1 MHRSDKMSLHSYEE
15 AIDWLFEV
23 RRFGSKPG
31 LKIIRY
37 LLNKIGNPQN
47 SFKSIHVTGTNGKGS
62 TTVMTSSILIAAG
75 YKVGM
80 FTSPHLINF
89 TERIQINNREITKEE
104 VMKNISELKPII
116 EEMEKD
122 PELRH
127 PTFFEIITAIAFKHF
142 SEMKV
147 DFTVLE
153 VGMGGELDATN
164 VVKALVS
171 IVTNVS
177 LEHTSVLGETVQ
189 EIAEKKGGI
198 IKKGGVLITA
208 TEDESVYE
216 VLSNM
221 CQDRDSLIFRVGRDI
236 TVEPV
241 KTTNKGQLFNLK
253 GFNGEYR
260 NLTIPLMGKHQL
272 TNAATATAAVEAL
285 SFHGIDT
292 TEQDIQTGLQN
303 IRWPGRLEIIARN
316 PLVVLD
322 GAKDIAASEAATK
335 AMSDFTYDKL
345 TLVVSI
351 SSDKKVTE
359 MMENFSK
366 VADRFIVT
374 EHSVQMR
381 ASKPVRIAKEA
392 EKHGIPYEIIPEV
405 KEAVKHAI
413 KTSNPSDMVLVIGS
427 VFLVGEAREMWYLP
441 N

>member
-1 MHRSDKMSLHSYEE
+1 MHRSDKMSLQSYKE
-15 AIDWLFEV
+15 AIDWLYEV

-62 TTVMTSSILIAAG
+62 TTAMTSSILIAAG
-75 YKVGM
+75 YKIGM

-116 EEMEKD
+116 AEMEKD
-122 PELRH
+122 LELRH

-147 DFTVLE
+147 DFAVLE

-171 IVTNVS
+171 VVTNVS
-177 LEHTSVLGETVQ
+177 LEHTAVLGDTVQ

-198 IKKGGVLITA
+198 IKKDGVLITA

-216 VLSNM
+216 VLSKM
-221 CQDRDSLIFRVGRDI
+221 CQDRASLIFRVGRDI

-285 SFHGIDT
+285 SFHGINT

-303 IRWPGRLEIIARN
+303 IRWPGRLEIIART

-359 MMENFSK
+359 MIENFSK

-381 ASKPVRIAKEA
+381 AAKTARIAQEA
-392 EKHGIPYEIIPEV
+392 EKHGIPYEAIPDV
-405 KEAVKHAI
+405 KDAVKYAI
-413 KTSNPSDMVLVIGS
+413 ETSNPSDMVLVIGS
-427 VFLVGEAREMWYLP
+427 VFLVGEAREIWYPP

>member
-1 MHRSDKMSLHSYEE
+1 MSLQSYDE
-15 AIDWLFEV
+15 AIEWLFEV

-37 LLNKIGNPQN
+37 LLEKIGNPHN
-47 SFKSIHVTGTNGKGS
+47 SFKSLHVTGTNGKGS
-62 TTVMTSSILIAAG
+62 TTAMTSSILVTAG

-80 FTSPHLINF
+80 FASPHLISF
-89 TERIQINNREITKEE
+89 TERIQINNKEITQEE
-104 VMKNISELKPII
+104 VMGHISELKPII

-127 PTFFEIITAIAFKHF
+127 PTFFEIITTIAFKHF
-142 SEMKV
+142 AEREV
-147 DFTVLE
+147 DFAVLE

-171 IVTNVS
+171 VVTNVS
-177 LEHTSVLGETVQ
+177 LEHTAVLGDTVE
-189 EIAEKKGGI
+189 EIARKKGGI

-221 CQDRDSLIFRVGRDI
+221 CKARDSMIFRVGRDI

-241 KTTNKGQLFNLK
+241 KPTNQGQLFNLK

-260 NLTIPLMGKHQL
+260 NLSIPLMGKHQL
-272 TNAATATAAVEAL
+272 TNAATAAAAVEAL
-285 SFHGIDT
+285 SFYGIDT
-292 TEQDIQTGLQN
+292 TEADIQVGLRN
-303 IRWPGRLEIIARN
+303 TRWPGRLETVATS

-322 GAKDIAASEAATK
+322 GAKDIAASEAAAK
-335 AMSDFTYDKL
+335 AMSDFSYDKL

-359 MMENFSK
+359 MMDNFSK
-366 VADRFIVT
+366 VADRFIIT
-374 EHSVQMR
+374 AHSVQMR
-381 ASKPVRIAKEA
+381 AAKPERIAREA
-392 EKHGIPYEIIPEV
+392 EKHGVPYVVINDV
-405 KEAVKHAI
+405 KEAVKHAVDSSSS
-413 KTSNPSDMVLVIGS
+413 KDMVLVIGS
-427 VFLVGEAREMWYLP
+427 VFLVGEAREIWYPP

>member
-1 MHRSDKMSLHSYEE
+1 MSLQSYDE
-15 AIDWLFEV
+15 AIEWLFEV

-37 LLNKIGNPQN
+37 LLEKIGNPHN
-47 SFKSIHVTGTNGKGS
+47 SFKSLHVTGTNGKGS
-62 TTVMTSSILIAAG
+62 TTAMTSSILVTAG

-80 FTSPHLINF
+80 FTSPHLISF
-89 TERIQINNREITKEE
+89 TERIQINNKEITQEE
-104 VMKNISELKPII
+104 VMGHISELKPII

-127 PTFFEIITAIAFKHF
+127 PTFFEIITTIAFKHF
-142 SEMKV
+142 VEREV
-147 DFTVLE
+147 DFAVLE

-171 IVTNVS
+171 VVTNVS
-177 LEHTSVLGETVQ
+177 LEHTAVLGDTVE
-189 EIAEKKGGI
+189 EIARKKGGI

-208 TEDESVYE
+208 TEDESVHE

-221 CQDRDSLIFRVGRDI
+221 CKARDSMIFRVGRDI

-241 KTTNKGQLFNLK
+241 KPTNQGQLFNLK

-260 NLTIPLMGKHQL
+260 NLSIPLMGKHQL
-272 TNAATATAAVEAL
+272 TNAATAAAAVEAL
-285 SFHGIDT
+285 SFYGIDT
-292 TEQDIQTGLQN
+292 TEADIQVGLRN
-303 IRWPGRLEIIARN
+303 TRWAGRLETVATS

-322 GAKDIAASEAATK
+322 GAKDIAASEAAAK
-335 AMSDFTYDKL
+335 AMSDFSYDKL

-359 MMENFSK
+359 MMDNFSK
-366 VADRFIVT
+366 VADRFIIT
-374 EHSVQMR
+374 AHSVQMR
-381 ASKPVRIAKEA
+381 AAKPERIAREA
-392 EKHGIPYEIIPEV
+392 EKHGVPYVVINDV
-405 KEAVKHAI
+405 KEAVKHAVDSSSS
-413 KTSNPSDMVLVIGS
+413 KDMVLVIGS
-427 VFLVGEAREMWYLP
+427 VFLVGEAREIWYPP

>member
-1 MHRSDKMSLHSYEE
+1 MSLQSFEE

-31 LKIIRY
+31 LTIIRH
-37 LLNKIGNPQN
+37 LLEQIGSPQDM
-47 SFKSIHVTGTNGKGS
+47 FKSIHVTGTNGKGS
-62 TTVMTSSILIAAG
+62 TTAMTSSILISAG

-104 VMKNISELKPII
+104 IMKHISELKPII
-116 EEMEKD
+116 EEMERD

-127 PTFFEIITAIAFKHF
+127 PTFFEIITAMAFKHF
-142 SEMKV
+142 ANSEV
-147 DFTVLE
+147 DFAVLE

-171 IVTNVS
+171 VVTNVS
-177 LEHTSVLGETVQ
+177 LEHTSVLGKTVL

-198 IKKGGVLITA
+198 IKKNGVLITA
-208 TEDESVYE
+208 TEDDSIYE
-216 VLSNM
+216 LLSKM
-221 CQDRDSLIFRVGRDI
+221 CKERGSMIFRIGNDI

-241 KTTNKGQLFNLK
+241 KTTSSSQLFNLK

-272 TNAATATAAVEAL
+272 KNAATAIAAVEAL

-292 TEQDIQTGLQN
+292 TETDINTGLKRV
-303 IRWPGRLEIIARN
+303 IWPGRLEIIARN
-316 PLVVLD
+316 PLIVLD
-322 GAKDIAASEAATK
+322 GAKDIAASEAAIK
-335 AMSDFTYDKL
+335 AMSDFSYDKL

-351 SSDKKVTE
+351 SSDKKVAE
-359 MMENFSK
+359 MMAHFSK
-366 VADRFIVT
+366 VADRFIIT
-374 EHSVQMR
+374 KHSVQMR
-381 ASKPVRIAKEA
+381 AAKPSRIANES
-392 EKHGIPYEIIPEV
+392 EKHGIPYKIILDV
-405 KEAVKHAI
+405 KEAVMYAI
-413 KTSNPSDMVLVIGS
+413 ETSNPSDMVLVIGS
-427 VFLVGEAREMWYLP
+427 VFLVGEAREIWYPP